1 MSIWPL
7 VGVLSFLV
15 LFGVWAYERLP
26 RWRAEEAR
34 AHREPLTEEQFGE
47 RFFTP
52 DQARLAARLR
62 RIAAEQLDKD
72 LNHLHPDDALAQT
85 LFDASDSLASVELLM
100 AIEEEFGIELDEAT
114 AVKIETFRDLV
125 NSVAAQQ
132 PFLVKWRR
140 EMGRAIEER
149 FGVSL
154 TRPAL
159 AKLLT
164 PVEVADAVAAE
175 LKDQVREQK
184 SCQSQRAFY
193 LLRSAMMRTLN
204 IPRSL
209 ITPATPLPTL
219 IRWQTARSVWTRLR
233 DAVAARQWP
242 PLVRPRWM
250 RWLVY
255 GLPLL
260 LGAAIFLGLPWLRDQ
275 SFLRHSNLVFWVS
288 LTTELRAWVV
298 IPIVILSWVLLVR
311 VSTRF
316 NWSFPRNIQTVGDL
330 VPFVAT
336 STEATWTRQ
345 EIEHKVRDIVVAQLR
360 VPADR
365 YQAGRCFV
373 EEFGLE
379 ISLEKL

>member
-1 MSIWPL
+1 
-7 VGVLSFLV
+7 
-15 LFGVWAYERLP
+15 
-26 RWRAEEAR
+26 
-34 AHREPLTEEQFGE
+34 
-47 RFFTP
+47 
-52 DQARLAARLR
+52 
-62 RIAAEQLDKD
+62 
-72 LNHLHPDDALAQT
+72 
-85 LFDASDSLASVELLM
+85 
-100 AIEEEFGIELDEAT
+100 
-114 AVKIETFRDLV
+114 
-125 NSVAAQQ
+125 
-132 PFLVKWRR
+132 
-140 EMGRAIEER
+140 MGRAIEER

-164 PVEVADAVAAE
+164 PFEVADAVAAE

-204 IPRSL
+204 TPRSF
-209 ITPATPLPTL
+209 ITPATPLRTL
-219 IRWQTARSVWTRLR
+219 IRWRTARLVWTQLR

-260 LGAAIFLGLPWLRDQ
+260 LGAGIALGLPWLRDWG
-275 SFLRHSNLVFWVS
+275 FLQHSNLVFWVS

-298 IPIVILSWVLLVR
+298 IPVVIVSWVLLVR

-336 STEATWTRQ
+336 STEATWTRE
-345 EIEHKVRDIVVAQLR
+345 EIEHKVRDMVVAQLR
-360 VPADR
+360 VPAER
-365 YQAGRCFV
+365 YQAGRRFV

-379 ISLEKL
+379 IGLEKLYALN